1 MRTLFASDVHLRP
14 GDPLAN
20 AAFLR
25 FLEEDFEALYLVG
38 DLFDYWIGPRHLDA
52 PDYEVELDAL
62 RRRAGRAPIYFV
74 KGNRDYLLD
83 ARFERVSGMKVLG
96 DRARI
101 RLGDRAVELAHG
113 DFIYNK
119 NPKYTAY
126 RTMMRSKPVEALWR
140 AVPAAVGKR
149 IVRGYRKVSPMT
161 TRPVVWTTAELAE
174 RARPVFERGADVL
187 ICGHIHQPQ
196 HVELEAGG
204 RRRDLFILGDWCGG
218 TQDYV
223 EWDGGAFRMRR
234 WT

>member
-14 GDPLAN
+14 NDPPAN
-20 AAFLR
+20 ASFLR
-25 FLEEDFEALYLVG
+25 FLLQDCDVLYLVG

-52 PDYEVELDAL
+52 PDYEVELEAL
-62 RRRAGRAPIYFV
+62 RRKSERTRIFFV

-96 DRARI
+96 DRARVPI
-101 RLGDRAVELAHG
+101 GGRAVELAHG
-113 DFIYNK
+113 DFLYNK

-161 TRPVVWTTAELAE
+161 TRPVVWTPAELAA
-174 RARPVFERGADVL
+174 RARPVFEQGADVL

-196 HVELEAGG
+196 HLQLDVGG

-223 EWDGGAFRMRR
+223 EWDGAEFRFKR
-234 WT
+234 WA